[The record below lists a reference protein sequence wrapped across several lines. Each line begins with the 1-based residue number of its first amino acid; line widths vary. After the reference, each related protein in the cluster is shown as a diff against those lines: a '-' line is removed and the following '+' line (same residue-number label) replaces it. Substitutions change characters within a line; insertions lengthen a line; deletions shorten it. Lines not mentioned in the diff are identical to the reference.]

1 MNELKKLLESYQV
14 TIAPVA
20 EEDGGGFKANYKEL
34 ALSVSGY
41 GTTQAEALAD
51 LEDLALDGLADED
64 LSEFP
69 APLGEAPWADYSGRV
84 TLRMPKMLHAKVD
97 RQAQEQGVSLNQWMC
112 HILES
117 ATTAVGAG
125 CEFGARTE
133 GGTTL
138 FEEVAAMRELMDGWS
153 MMSSRER
160 SYGELQPAEARRSKG
175 LSYEVPL
182 ELVRCA

>member
-1 MNELKKLLESYQV
+1 MNELKNLLESYQV
-14 TIAPVA
+14 TISRLS

-34 ALSVSGY
+34 ALTASGY
-41 GTTQAEALAD
+41 GATQAEALAD

-64 LSEFP
+64 LSQFP
-69 APLGEAPWADYSGRV
+69 PPLGEAPWADYGGRV

-97 RQAQEQGVSLNQWMC
+97 RQARDQGVSLNQWMC

-133 GGTTL
+133 RGQ
-138 FEEVAAMRELMDGWS
+138 REG
-153 MMSSRER
+153 
-160 SYGELQPAEARRSKG
+160 SKAS
-175 LSYEVPL
+175 LS
-182 ELVRCA
+182 A